1 MRRYEMYAQV
11 VRVQLQPNK
20 ADQFA
25 GTFRSAVLPLIRER
39 EGFQNAYVLVDRD
52 ANRGIAVAL
61 YDTKE
66 QVDALLSSGFF
77 QEQVAKFEG
86 VFASPPEREVYEI
99 AASS

>member
-1 MRRYEMYAQV
+1 MYAQV
-11 VRVQLQPNK
+11 VRVQLQPGK
-20 ADQFA
+20 ADQMVE
-25 GTFRSAVLPLIRER
+25 TFKSAVFPLIRER

-52 ANRGIAVAL
+52 ANRGIAIAI
-61 YDTKE
+61 YDTEE

-99 AASS
+99 AANA